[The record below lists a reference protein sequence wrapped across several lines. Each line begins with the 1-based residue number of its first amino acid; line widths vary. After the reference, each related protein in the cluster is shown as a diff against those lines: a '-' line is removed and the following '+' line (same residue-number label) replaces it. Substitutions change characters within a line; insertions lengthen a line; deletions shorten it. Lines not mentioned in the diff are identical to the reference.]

1 MFRTTLRSLWSHKRR
16 LISTSVAVLLGV
28 AFVAGTLV
36 LTGTINRVFD
46 SLFSDAYAGTD
57 AVVRG
62 EVTIESDFGMSE
74 RKPIP
79 EELSDQLAEVDG
91 VDGTFGVAFTM
102 ATTLLDAEGDPM
114 TTGGA
119 PSMVSSWIPDEQV
132 NPYVLDEGRAPEQS
146 GEVVVDRNTANNGPF
161 EVGDTLEVITTE
173 GPVELE
179 LVGVARFGDA
189 DSAAGAIDMFTTVE
203 QSQEFTGLPGFVNEI
218 NVRAADGVSDE
229 EVVTAIEAA
238 DLEGIDVVTG
248 EAAGEELADDIGT
261 AFGFFTVILLVFAGV
276 ALFVGW
282 FIISNTFSI
291 LVSQRTKE
299 LALLRAIGASR
310 RQVLGSVLL
319 EAGMV
324 GLISSILGL
333 VAGVGLA
340 TAALA
345 ALEAF
350 GVDLPSVGLVIGG
363 DVIIWSLVVGV
374 VLTVVAAMTPAI
386 HATRVPPIA
395 ALRDVALDTSH
406 LSKVRIVAGVLA
418 LVVGIVSFPPA
429 FADDVSTKDLPGIG
443 IGMAA
448 LLAAVLILGPIIA
461 RPLSRFVGLP
471 LPSLR
476 GVTGQLARENAM
488 RNPRRTASTAAAII
502 IGVTLVGFITIFAS
516 SAQDSIRSAI
526 EKGFKG
532 DYIIQPAN
540 QFADVTGAP
549 RSLSEELAETDGVST
564 VTAMSVSLVRLELD
578 GETTRSPF
586 VSAIDPSTFPL
597 VFDTEM
603 AEGDLASMTADGI
616 IVDWDTARN
625 DDVEMGDVVTLVT
638 PTGEE
643 TELTV
648 QGISNDAILE
658 GWTMT
663 RDRLSELVPR
673 PADYMLGILTEP
685 GTETSALDSDLE
697 ATMDGYPTMNLM
709 DREEFTQS
717 IIGAISAMVN
727 VIYGLL
733 AISVVIALIGI
744 ANTLSLSIFERTRE
758 LGLLR
763 AMGMT
768 RNQMR
773 SLVRWEAVI
782 VALIGSVLGLVLGV
796 GLAWI
801 LVNALS
807 NEGFDTF
814 NVPFMPMAVIVVGAA
829 VLGVVA
835 ALLPARR
842 ASRLNVLDAIAT
854 E

>member
-74 RKPIP
+74 RSPIP
-79 EELSDQLAEVDG
+79 QELTEQLTEVEG
-91 VDGTFGVAFTM
+91 VEAAYGVALSM
-102 ATTLLDAEGDPM
+102 AATLLDAEGDPM
-114 TTGGA
+114 SAGGA
-119 PSMVSSWIPDEQV
+119 PAMVSSWVPDEAV
-132 NPYVLDEGRAPEQS
+132 SPYVLDEGRAPEAA
-146 GEVVVDRNTANNGPF
+146 GEVVVDRNTASNGPF
-161 EVGDTLEVITTE
+161 EIGDTLQVVTSEGEV
-173 GPVELE
+173 GLE

-189 DSAAGAIDMFTTVE
+189 DSAAGAIDMFTTLE

-218 NVRAADGVSDE
+218 NVRGAEGVTDEQVVAA
-229 EVVTAIEAA
+229 IQAA
-238 DLEGIDVVTG
+238 DLGEIDVLTG

-261 AFGFFTVILLVFAGV
+261 AFGFFTVILLIFAGV

-310 RQVLGSVLL
+310 RQVLASVLL
-319 EAGMV
+319 EAVIV
-324 GLISSILGL
+324 GLISSVLGL
-333 VAGVGLA
+333 IAGVGLA
-340 TAALA
+340 GGALA
-345 ALEAF
+345 ALDAF
-350 GVDLPSVGLVIGG
+350 GVDLPSVGLVVGP

-386 HATRVPPIA
+386 QATRVPPLA
-395 ALRDVALDTSH
+395 ALRDVAIDTSH

-418 LVVGIVSFPPA
+418 LVAGLASFPPA
-429 FADDVSTKDLPGIG
+429 FREDVGTRDLPGIG
-443 IGMAA
+443 IGMAL

-532 DYIIQPAN
+532 DYIIQPTN
-540 QFADVTGAP
+540 QFADMSGAP
-549 RSLSEELAETDGVST
+549 RTLSEELADTDGIST
-564 VTAMSVSLVRLELD
+564 VTAMSVSLVRLDLPD
-578 GETTRSPF
+578 GTTQSPF
-586 VSAIDPSTFPL
+586 ISAIDPATFPQ
-597 VFDTEM
+597 VFDTVM
-603 AEGDLASMTADGI
+603 AEGDLASMTPDGI
-616 IVDWDTARN
+616 VVDWDTARN
-625 DDVEMGDVVTLVT
+625 NDLAMGDVMTLVT

-648 QGISNDAILE
+648 QGISNDAVLE
-658 GWTMT
+658 GWTMS

-673 PADYMLGILTEP
+673 PADYMLGLLLEP
-685 GTETSALDSDLE
+685 GADLEGVNDDLE
-697 ATMDGYPTMNLM
+697 ATMDTYPTMNLM
-709 DREEFTQS
+709 DREEFTQN

-782 VALIGSVLGLVLGV
+782 VALIGSVLGLLLGV

-814 NVPFMPMAVIVVGAA
+814 NVPFAPMAVIVVGAA
-829 VLGVVA
+829 LLGVVA